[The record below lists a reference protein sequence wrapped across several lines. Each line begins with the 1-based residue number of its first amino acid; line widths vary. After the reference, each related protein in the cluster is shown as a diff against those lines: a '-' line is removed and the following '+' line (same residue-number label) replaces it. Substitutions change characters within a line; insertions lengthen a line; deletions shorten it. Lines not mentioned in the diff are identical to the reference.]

1 MPNPGNNMTLED
13 FRQLNQAQQ
22 NAVLDQNYKDKM
34 KTDLKLSNKTLSAQ
48 KGKLDK
54 LLLAAYYGI
63 RATADSTGVLSME
76 DRFNLGIASYKL
88 DKVDEAKQQKKFVEN
103 AIHSI
108 VDPPSLESM
117 RDLYFLVGMTNAW
130 SSLQI
135 GRENELYQ
143 KKAREVMNTH
153 GPVDPNNYTM
163 VGGRDLTEQLGDL
176 MTMQSESMAHQIFRS
191 TKDDILSGMQDLVV
205 PGSVSPEA
213 PEGKPY
219 KDLMY
224 ELLRQELKQRL
235 QPPEN
240 PTLTAGAY
248 MDLVKMDPATRE
260 KFLKGTHLKP
270 EDDYF
275 AAVVRNM
282 LDHKPVAVQRRERA
296 MEREKRSAEKLK
308 EELKKFDQNSPEYP
322 TMKESAERAEAVY
335 KQAEAAYKAAVH
347 EAAVDDMMELYV
359 SHVKKS
365 WLDEGAAAFEKG
377 LQESDKKELR
387 NGRRLEAMMEKGK
400 DKILANLKKNNVD
413 HEAVIDQVKREN
425 VIKNFKATDELIRGG
440 KPLYIRRQYG
450 YSEAIYADNPK
461 AFAERADLTGGV
473 LTQLEEMKS
482 TWKYH
487 SKDSTA
493 YTKFLNSLRSYRD
506 ALRSK
511 EGGKVNDY
519 RSAFIKA
526 CSDYVKG
533 KESLRSHPNAQLRFD
548 LAMAMLKKE
557 LKPEAFKRLVD
568 RVNAKRGAA
577 DQVSEE
583 YYENKIK
590 RAVNKGRHDAEIEH
604 GKGKYNVTKASL
616 SGSAS
621 IENLDVLCGYPRQP
635 GEEKALP
642 FAPVGAPEG
651 SKCSLNPKE
660 YSAVVLA
667 SSLSSRHSDFNLGD
681 VTVSQAPAAIEEGRQ
696 VAEIAFK
703 AYGGK
708 DVPADKIPLAKLLTL
723 GIRKINQELRLRQ
736 GVEKECLKES
746 SARMA
751 NMLDRDPELKKLAL
765 REGLKENELPVLQKQ
780 APGQEAAREN
790 AAGQNAVV
798 QDEPLIN
805 QV

>member
-1 MPNPGNNMTLED
+1 M
-13 FRQLNQAQQ
+13 
-22 NAVLDQNYKDKM
+22 
-34 KTDLKLSNKTLSAQ
+34 
-48 KGKLDK
+48 
-54 LLLAAYYGI
+54 
-63 RATADSTGVLSME
+63 
-76 DRFNLGIASYKL
+76 
-88 DKVDEAKQQKKFVEN
+88 
-103 AIHSI
+103 
-108 VDPPSLESM
+108 
-117 RDLYFLVGMTNAW
+117 
-130 SSLQI
+130 
-135 GRENELYQ
+135 
-143 KKAREVMNTH
+143 
-153 GPVDPNNYTM
+153 
-163 VGGRDLTEQLGDL
+163 
-176 MTMQSESMAHQIFRS
+176 
-191 TKDDILSGMQDLVV
+191 
-205 PGSVSPEA
+205 
-213 PEGKPY
+213 
-219 KDLMY
+219 
-224 ELLRQELKQRL
+224 
-235 QPPEN
+235 
-240 PTLTAGAY
+240 
-248 MDLVKMDPATRE
+248 
-260 KFLKGTHLKP
+260 
-270 EDDYF
+270 
-275 AAVVRNM
+275 
-282 LDHKPVAVQRRERA
+282 
-296 MEREKRSAEKLK
+296 
-308 EELKKFDQNSPEYP
+308 
-322 TMKESAERAEAVY
+322 
-335 KQAEAAYKAAVH
+335 
-347 EAAVDDMMELYV
+347 
-359 SHVKKS
+359 
-365 WLDEGAAAFEKG
+365 
-377 LQESDKKELR
+377 
-387 NGRRLEAMMEKGK
+387 
-400 DKILANLKKNNVD
+400 D

-461 AFAERADLTGGV
+461 AYAERADLTGGV
-473 LTQLEEMKS
+473 LTQLQEMKS

-487 SKDSTA
+487 SKDSAA
-493 YTKFLNSLRSYRD
+493 YTKFLDSLRSYRD

-519 RSAFIKA
+519 RNAFIKA
-526 CSDYVKG
+526 CADYVKG

-557 LKPEAFKRLVD
+557 LKPAAFKRLVD

-590 RAVNKGRHDAEIEH
+590 RAVNRGRHDAEIEH
-604 GKGKYNVTKASL
+604 DKGKYNVTKPSL
-616 SGSAS
+616 SGSTN

-667 SSLSSRHSDFNLGD
+667 SSLSSRHSDFKLGD

-708 DVPADKIPLAKLLTL
+708 NVPADKIPLAKLLTL

-790 AAGQNAVV
+790 AAGQN
-798 QDEPLIN
+798 EPLIN